1 MMIRKDIVKKAER
14 DRACVVLEQV
24 DVPKWQKTGL
34 LVDNIEVRT

>member
-1 MMIRKDIVKKAER
+1 MKIRKDIVKKAER
-14 DRACVVLEQV
+14 DRACVVSEQV